1 MAAACFYK
9 RGVNML
15 NDNVLNLYSKSD
27 KYYMR
32 LMCGRSLGRELNV
45 WDIFRNYFE
54 HFTAMGMNLFS
65 YDVSDYNGL
74 DIPERFFKQLE
85 KRYFFFGRAGIV
97 THGNELVAVS
107 ASGYGED
114 LYNEPTDFNFVFGGG
129 IPDTSRTPEQRVI
142 DQDGVYTKNT
152 FTAYPTAMAAEQYA
166 LMIAHCDMSII
177 AELVNSRFMDLLK
190 AGNNKSAEAAAKFH
204 KDLYSG
210 KLSYI
215 YDATEELEVDR
226 SVSRVS
232 KLRDYVDTK
241 SSLLKEF
248 YALFGINKTNE
259 KRERMI
265 TDEVK
270 DNKELLQFNVK
281 DMLEQR
287 EKMCDDLRDV
297 FGVDISVKCHVDLDA
312 DGTPEAEEKE
322 APQEETAGGAGD
334 EV

>member
-1 MAAACFYK
+1 MI
-9 RGVNML
+9 
-15 NDNVLNLYSKSD
+15 NDNVFNLFSKSD
-27 KYYMR
+27 RYYMR
-32 LMCGRSLGRELNV
+32 LMAGKSLGRELNV

-65 YDVSDYNGL
+65 YDVNDYAGY

-85 KRYFFFGRAGIV
+85 KRFFFFGHVGIV
-97 THGNELVAVS
+97 DRENEIVAVS
-107 ASGYGED
+107 SNGYGMNIYE
-114 LYNEPTDFNFVFGGG
+114 EPTDFSFVYGGG
-129 IPDTSRTPEQRVI
+129 LPDPDAVKPFERAIEVN
-142 DQDGVYTKNT
+142 GVYAKNT
-152 FTAYPTAMAAEQYA
+152 FTGYPTAMSAEQYA

-210 KLSYI
+210 RLSYI

-226 SVSRVS
+226 AVNHVS
-232 KLRDYVDTK
+232 KLRDYMDTK
-241 SSLLKEF
+241 SGLLKEF

-270 DNKELLQFNVK
+270 DNQELLQFNVK
-281 DMLEQR
+281 DMLDQR
-287 EKMCDDLRDV
+287 EKMCKEIKDV
-297 FGVDISVKCHVDLDA
+297 FGADISVKCHIDIDR
-312 DGTPEAEEKE
+312 DGSQEGSGELKE
-322 APQEETAGGAGD
+322 DNAGGAENG
-334 EV
+334 V

>member
-1 MAAACFYK
+1 M
-9 RGVNML
+9 
-15 NDNVLNLYSKSD
+15 
-27 KYYMR
+27 
-32 LMCGRSLGRELNV
+32 
-45 WDIFRNYFE
+45 
-54 HFTAMGMNLFS
+54 T
-65 YDVSDYNGL
+65 DYNGL
-74 DIPERFFKQLE
+74 DVPDRFFKQLE
-85 KRYFFFGRAGIV
+85 KRYFFFGRSGIV
-97 THGNELVAVS
+97 THNDELVAVS

-129 IPDTSRTPEQRVI
+129 IPDASRTPEQRI
-142 DQDGVYTKNT
+142 INENGVYTKNT

-190 AGNNKSAEAAAKFH
+190 AGNNKSAEAASKFH

-226 SVSRVS
+226 STNRVS
-232 KLRDYVDTK
+232 KLRDYIDTK

-248 YALFGINKTNE
+248 YALYGINKTNE

-270 DNKELLQFNVK
+270 DNQELLQFNVK
-281 DMLEQR
+281 DMLDQR
-287 EKMCDDLRDV
+287 QKMCDDVKEV
-297 FGVDISVKCHVDLDA
+297 FGVTMTVQCHVDLDA
-312 DGTPEAEEKE
+312 DGTPEAQEAQKE
-322 APQEETAGGAGD
+322 EETAGGVGNG
-334 EV
+334 V

>member
-1 MAAACFYK
+1 M
-9 RGVNML
+9 V
-15 NDNVLNLYSKSD
+15 NDNVYNLFSKSD

-32 LMCGRSLGRELNV
+32 LLGGRSLGRELNV

-65 YDVSDYNGL
+65 YDVTDYNGL

-85 KRYFFFGRAGIV
+85 KRYFFFGRSGIV
-97 THGNELVAVS
+97 THNTELVAVS

-114 LYNEPTDFNFVFGGG
+114 FYNEPTDFNFVFGGG
-129 IPDTSRTPEQRVI
+129 IPDTSSTPEQRII
-142 DQDGVYTKNT
+142 DVNGVYTKNT

-210 KLSYI
+210 RLSYI

-226 SVSRVS
+226 AVNHVS
-232 KLRDYVDTK
+232 KLRDYCDTK

-281 DMLEQR
+281 DMLDQR
-287 EKMCDDLRDV
+287 QKMCADLMDV
-297 FGVDISVKCHVDLDA
+297 FGVGVTVKCHVDLDA
-312 DGTPEAEEKE
+312 DGTPEAEE
-322 APQEETAGGAGD
+322 APQEDETAGGAEDG
-334 EV
+334 V